1 MKIPILS
8 HPCQN
13 LLLFI
18 FVNTATLKCVKLY
31 LIVVLICIFLMVNDT
46 EPYFHEH
53 VGHFYI
59 FYGEKSIQNICPL
72 YMYFAFCYWTASV
85 LDIFCIM
92 SFITNVTCKYLHPVG
107 CSFHFLY
114 YTVMQK
120 GFKFDDI
127 KLTNFF
133 LWFFLCFWCHI

>member
-1 MKIPILS
+1 MDAYRKCMKIPILS

-18 FVNTATLKCVKLY
+18 FVNTATLKCMKLY

-72 YMYFAFCYWTASV
+72 YMYFAFLLLNCKCSWYILHYV
-85 LDIFCIM
+85 LYHKCDLQIPSPCRLFF
-92 SFITNVTCKYLHPVG
+92 SL
-107 CSFHFLY
+107 SLLY
-114 YTVMQK
+114 CDAK
-120 GFKFDDI
+120 RF
-127 KLTNFF
+127 
-133 LWFFLCFWCHI
+133 